1 MKVQLKF
8 ASLMLT
14 GMLVAT
20 PAFADQAAEEAQVE
34 QEVVAL
40 EETAKEPTF
49 GKSVQEKYKLTD
61 EQMKQM
67 EDAGIKGPHLA
78 MTAQLAASSGK
89 TIEEVAKMRT
99 EQKMGWGKIAKEL
112 GIHPGTLGNSI
123 AELRKEN
130 RDARKEAKREE
141 KAERKQERAE
151 KKAEKKQERADRKQQ
166 RQDKKNKAS

>member
-8 ASLMLT
+8 ASLVLS
-14 GMLVAT
+14 GMLVSAPT
-20 PAFADQAAEEAQVE
+20 FAQQANEEAQVE

-40 EETAKEPTF
+40 EEAAKEPTF
-49 GKSVQEKYKLTD
+49 ASSVQEKYKLTD

-67 EDAGIKGPHLA
+67 ADAGIQGPHLA

-89 TIEEVAKMRT
+89 SIDEVVKMRT

-112 GIHPGTLGNSI
+112 GVHPGSLGNSV
-123 AELRKEN
+123 ADLKKGRN
-130 RDARKEAKREE
+130 DARKEAKREE
-141 KAERKQERAE
+141 RAERKQERAE
-151 KKAEKKQERADRKQQ
+151 KKAAKKQERDDRKQQ